1 MKTAIGTMV
10 FVKVNLRST
19 IKKRQ
24 LADDV
29 GENLK
34 KLLALLVVGKY
45 LRHTILVFDG
55 THK

>member
-34 KLLALLVVGKY
+34 KLLDLLVVGKY